1 VLAVG
6 RQATLRSAN
15 VSIDSAAATCILF
28 SGPQNEQMPAQG
40 RQWYE
45 TEYCLNPASGA
56 IRTWSP
62 APGIYVAYNYANA
75 IAFHGRTLPGA
86 IKVTVNGGTVL
97 EAQMT
102 SMIDASPNDLS
113 PYTPTSQMTAQG
125 PATVGGLPMRFPL
138 IMWDNNLAEGSVV
151 QPTIVHVTLD
161 PGGKVLEAEPLQT
174 SAVSQR
180 ALAAVLNTNFES
192 RPQPAGAS
200 PLLREA
206 FINVQFRPPAAFQAA
221 GQ

>member
-1 VLAVG
+1 
-6 RQATLRSAN
+6 
-15 VSIDSAAATCILF
+15 
-28 SGPQNEQMPAQG
+28 
-40 RQWYE
+40 
-45 TEYCLNPASGA
+45 
-56 IRTWSP
+56 
-62 APGIYVAYNYANA
+62 
-75 IAFHGRTLPGA
+75 
-86 IKVTVNGGTVL
+86 
-97 EAQMT
+97 
-102 SMIDASPNDLS
+102 
-113 PYTPTSQMTAQG
+113 
-125 PATVGGLPMRFPL
+125 LPMRFPL